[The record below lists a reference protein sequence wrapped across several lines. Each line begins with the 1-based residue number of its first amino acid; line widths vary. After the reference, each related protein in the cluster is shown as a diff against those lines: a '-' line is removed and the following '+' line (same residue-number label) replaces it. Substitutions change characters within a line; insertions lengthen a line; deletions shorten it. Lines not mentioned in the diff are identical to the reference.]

1 MQNSRGNIPNTLQNC
16 KKFLQLVGNDD
27 LIEELDEEKEGEEFY
42 LAEKERRPID
52 ENEFIKWQFTEA

>member
-1 MQNSRGNIPNTLQNC
+1 
-16 KKFLQLVGNDD
+16 